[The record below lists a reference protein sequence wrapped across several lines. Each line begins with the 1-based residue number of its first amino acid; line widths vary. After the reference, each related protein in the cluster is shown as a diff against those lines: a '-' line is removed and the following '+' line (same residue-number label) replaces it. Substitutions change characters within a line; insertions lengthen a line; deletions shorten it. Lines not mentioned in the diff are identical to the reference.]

1 MEKLLIKDPDQP
13 IQTIL
18 LKGDVV
24 VVGRQRYCDVV
35 LSNSAVS
42 REHARLTRATK
53 GWIVEDLQSRNG
65 VWINGKRIEKP
76 TLLRPQDSIQIG
88 ESTLVYQVDASSDSP
103 ANNSD
108 ESGSILSWREGELD
122 KSLIKSQV
130 GVAEPGSSIN
140 LGAGRFRFHTL
151 DDYER
156 EYSLLED
163 RLRVM
168 LNFARILGKAEDVV
182 DLVPRFLSNLL
193 LLFPQADSACVIVES
208 PEDGGNGQS
217 AWKLVDYKLRNESS
231 NRPFRVSR
239 SIIRHVVATNN
250 AIISDSPS
258 DDLRFNSSESVVS
271 SRIKSVMAAPI
282 YDSVNRK
289 ILGVIQIDS
298 CSSGVHFED
307 AELKL
312 LVVVANQIAVYWENQ
327 MYRDDLAEKKAAK
340 RELQVANLV
349 QRGFLPSDSPKI
361 DGYEFFDYYRPAKYV
376 GGDFFDYI
384 PLSDGTLAIVLGD
397 VSGKGVQ
404 AALLMAKLSSET
416 RYVLALEKTRAAA
429 MARLNQTFYGK
440 WDNRFITFVM
450 LAIEPETG
458 VVHIFNAGHNYPI
471 VSKPDGSV
479 QRIGEGYNSFPFGMV
494 QDAEYP
500 EFVYRLAEGESIS
513 IMSDGLTDA
522 MNADEEQFT
531 EARVVDAL
539 QNHDSLDAARL
550 GRKLVTEIQQFA
562 NGETQTDDQ
571 CLVVLR
577 RCVQPN
583 ASGTADDFAEAN
595 AGSLTRESTLGDSD
609 VR

>member
-1 MEKLLIKDPDQP
+1 MEKLLIKNPDQST
-13 IQTIL
+13 QTIL
-18 LKGDVV
+18 LKGDVY
-24 VVGRQRYCDVV
+24 VVGRQHYCDVV
-35 LSNSAVS
+35 LSNNAVS

-53 GWIVEDLQSRNG
+53 GWIIEDLQSRNG

-76 TLLRPQDSIQIG
+76 TLLRPQDAIQIG
-88 ESTLVYQVDASSDSP
+88 ESTLVYQGGSSSNASANKTVVSD
-103 ANNSD
+103 N
-108 ESGSILSWREGELD
+108 ILSWREGDLD
-122 KSLIKSQV
+122 ESLIKSQV
-130 GVAEPGSSIN
+130 GVGDPGSSIS
-140 LGAGRFRFHTL
+140 LSSGKFRFRTL

-168 LNFARILGKAEDVV
+168 LSFGRILGKAEDVV

-193 LLFPQADSACVIVES
+193 LLFPQADSACVIAES
-208 PEDGGNGQS
+208 PEDGGDGQS
-217 AWKLVDYKLRNESS
+217 AWKLLDYKLRNESS
-231 NRPFRVSR
+231 TRPFRVSR

-250 AIISDSPS
+250 AIISDSPG

-271 SRIKSVMAAPI
+271 SRIESVMAVPI

-298 CSSGVHFED
+298 YSSGVHFENN
-307 AELKL
+307 ELKL

-327 MYRDDLAEKKAAK
+327 MYRDDLAEKKAAY
-340 RELQVANLV
+340 RELQVANMV
-349 QRGFLPSDSPKI
+349 QRGFLPSDSPDVK
-361 DGYEFFDYYRPAKYV
+361 GYEFFDYYRPAKYV
-376 GGDFFDYI
+376 GGDYFDYI
-384 PLSDGTLAIVLGD
+384 PLPDGTLAIVLGD

-404 AALLMAKLSSET
+404 AALLMAKLSSEA
-416 RYVLALEKTRAAA
+416 RYVLALEKTRASA
-429 MARLNQTFYGK
+429 MARLNRAFYGK

-450 LAIEPETG
+450 LALEPETG
-458 VVHIFNAGHNYPI
+458 VVHVFNAGHNYPI
-471 VSKPDGSV
+471 VSNQDGSV
-479 QRIGEGYNSFPFGMV
+479 ARIGEGCNSFPFGMV

-539 QNHDSLDAARL
+539 QNPNSLDASQL
-550 GRKLVTEIQQFA
+550 GRKLVTEMQKFA

-577 RCVQPN
+577 RRVRSDSSEPVE
-583 ASGTADDFAEAN
+583 GLDDARF
-595 AGSLTRESTLGDSD
+595 GSATRKSSLGDSD
-609 VR
+609 AR